1 MPSSKNYIRNLR
13 QERLTAIARGET
25 SIGSNSSDAKRHRA
39 RRAME
44 KKLGHKLPSNVDVDH
59 KKPLKSG
66 GSSDLANLRLRK
78 PSENRSDGGKI
89 GNSKGKADGAR
100 KGHKSRLP
108 VNKP

>member
-1 MPSSKNYIRNLR
+1 M
-13 QERLTAIARGET
+13 ARGET
-25 SIGSNSSDAKRHRA
+25 NCGSNSSDAKRHRA

-44 KKLGHKLPSNVDVDH
+44 KKLGRKLPSNVDVDH

-89 GNSKGKADGAR
+89 GNTNGKRKGAI

-108 VNKP
+108 INKP

>member
-1 MPSSKNYIRNLR
+1 MPSGHNYIRNLR

-25 SIGSNSSDAKRHRA
+25 SSGSSSSDAKRHRA

-44 KKLGHKLPSNVDVDH
+44 KKLGHKLPPTIDVDR
-59 KKPLKSG
+59 KKPIKSG
-66 GSSDLANLRLRK
+66 GSSELANLRLRN
-78 PSENRSDGGKI
+78 PSDNRSDGGKI
-89 GNSKGKADGAR
+89 GDTKGKRKGAI